1 MNEKKNWR
9 MGKKSKCF
17 PTKSRKNK
25 GNIAALRQKKK
36 LDLVVSYND
45 TPEDNAS
52 TIIACSSSKQPLVT
66 SQRNVPITTNM
77 NDTEDLALPLDL
89 NQSGNLADVK
99 LEGRRIVDIN
109 YIFNSIKLISHNP
122 LECTF
127 KNLIFTHK
135 IRNGCISS
143 FYFKCN
149 ICSQKEVI
157 HSEEPSNRFN
167 TNIAIVTAVVNTGQG
182 HAQIEELG
190 ATINMPVMSNNK
202 YQLLH
207 NEIATYFHEISWE
220 EIELAGKEETR
231 IAIENKDV
239 DANGKPMIAVIA
251 DGAWSKRSYKT
262 KYNALSGV
270 ACIIGAKTKKVLF
283 IGVRNKYCCIC
294 QRASKNNIDPKE
306 HLCFKNWN
314 LPSTAME
321 ADIIVEGFKR
331 SIDMHNL
338 IYSQLIGD
346 GDSSVMKRLYLAKP
360 YGYDFVIKKIE
371 CSNHI
376 LRNYVN
382 KLKDISIKRRTT
394 RGINVPGYIR
404 QAIKD
409 RTLRLR
415 YAITEAVKYR
425 KNHEYISYKH
435 KLLNLKKDIINGPS
449 HVFGDHTN
457 CLSYFCKG
465 RKDGEINL
473 VPQIKSLG
481 IWEELVA
488 AKSFVLFHAESL
500 LYKVTKFIGGKRVNF
515 SLRGSYNLRCNAA
528 VTSYNAG
535 PRRLHLL
542 HKKIAKQSPGL
553 FTKKFIS
560 KSSSKSNQR
569 NKRRLFNPPV
579 YKKTISGPD
588 EHYGATADI
597 KTSPDMPNHE
607 YEVKKILFLS
617 KLNVTQE
624 QIEQIEKG
632 ISCIIL
638 NKIRSNKMHAWS
650 GIYIKKKR
658 LTASVFGNICKLRST
673 TSRAKTV
680 SNILY
685 GSFCGNDAT
694 KYGIQNEENA
704 KYALSDILNKPIR
717 SSGLIID
724 HELPFLAASPDG
736 LIGEDSLVE
745 IKCPISAKDILPEY
759 AISTRKIKSCEII
772 NGKLQLKRT
781 DSYYYQVHGATPHL
795 KKKVLLFLYLDF
807 SWHPL

>member
-1 MNEKKNWR
+1 
-9 MGKKSKCF
+9 
-17 PTKSRKNK
+17 
-25 GNIAALRQKKK
+25 
-36 LDLVVSYND
+36 
-45 TPEDNAS
+45 
-52 TIIACSSSKQPLVT
+52 
-66 SQRNVPITTNM
+66 M

-109 YIFNSIKLISHNP
+109 YIFNSIKSISHNP

-127 KNLIFTHK
+127 KNLIFTRE

-167 TNIAIVTAVVNTGQG
+167 TNIAIVTAAVNTGQG

-202 YQLLH
+202 YQLLY
-207 NEIATYFHEISWE
+207 NEIATYFHEIYWE
-220 EIELAGKEETR
+220 EIELAGKEEAR

-270 ACIIGAKTKKVLF
+270 ACIIGVKTKKVLF

-346 GDSSVMKRLYLAKP
+346 GDSSVMKRLHLAKP
-360 YGYDFVIKKIE
+360 YGYDFVIKKL
-371 CSNHI
+371 N
-376 LRNYVN
+376 
-382 KLKDISIKRRTT
+382 LKDISIKRRTT

-415 YAITEAVKYR
+415 
-425 KNHEYISYKH
+425 KNHEDISYEH

-473 VPQIKSLG
+473 VPQMKLLG

-515 SLRGSYNLRCNAA
+515 SVRGSYNLRCNAA

-617 KLNVTQE
+617 KLNVTQK

-650 GIYIKKKR
+650 GIYKKKR

-781 DSYYYQVHGATPHL
+781 DSYYYQVQGQLHISKKKFCYFCIWTSRGILYEKIKRDDNFWETKMLPHL
-795 KKKVLLFLYLDF
+795 VKFYNNYLLPEMVDPRYDRNL
-807 SWHPL
+807 PLRDGLNESNE

>member
-1 MNEKKNWR
+1 
-9 MGKKSKCF
+9 
-17 PTKSRKNK
+17 
-25 GNIAALRQKKK
+25 
-36 LDLVVSYND
+36 
-45 TPEDNAS
+45 
-52 TIIACSSSKQPLVT
+52 
-66 SQRNVPITTNM
+66 
-77 NDTEDLALPLDL
+77 
-89 NQSGNLADVK
+89 
-99 LEGRRIVDIN
+99 
-109 YIFNSIKLISHNP
+109 
-122 LECTF
+122 
-127 KNLIFTHK
+127 
-135 IRNGCISS
+135 
-143 FYFKCN
+143 
-149 ICSQKEVI
+149 
-157 HSEEPSNRFN
+157 
-167 TNIAIVTAVVNTGQG
+167 
-182 HAQIEELG
+182 
-190 ATINMPVMSNNK
+190 
-202 YQLLH
+202 
-207 NEIATYFHEISWE
+207 
-220 EIELAGKEETR
+220 
-231 IAIENKDV
+231 
-239 DANGKPMIAVIA
+239 
-251 DGAWSKRSYKT
+251 
-262 KYNALSGV
+262 
-270 ACIIGAKTKKVLF
+270 
-283 IGVRNKYCCIC
+283 
-294 QRASKNNIDPKE
+294 
-306 HLCFKNWN
+306 
-314 LPSTAME
+314 
-321 ADIIVEGFKR
+321 
-331 SIDMHNL
+331 
-338 IYSQLIGD
+338 
-346 GDSSVMKRLYLAKP
+346 MKRLHLAKP
-360 YGYDFVIKKIE
+360 YGYDFVIKKME

-425 KNHEYISYKH
+425 KNHEDISYEH

-473 VPQIKSLG
+473 VPQMKSLG

-500 LYKVTKFIGGKRVNF
+500 LYKVSNNATESYNSILAKFIGGKRVNF

-528 VTSYNAG
+528 VTFYNAG

-617 KLNVTQE
+617 KLN
-624 QIEQIEKG
+624 
-632 ISCIIL
+632 
-638 NKIRSNKMHAWS
+638 IRSNKMHAWS

-673 TSRAKTV
+673 MSRAKTV

-781 DSYYYQVHGATPHL
+781 DSYYYQVQGQLHISKKKFCYFCIWTSRGILYEKIKRDDNFWETKMLPHL
-795 KKKVLLFLYLDF
+795 VKFYNNCLLPEMVDPRYDRNL
-807 SWHPL
+807 PLRDGLNESNE